1 VGYIQ
6 IGFSAQ
12 QPLTVHWDGN
22 SWSLVQTPST
32 SPTNNDVLWAVTAL
46 AADNVWAV
54 GSSTDRVS
62 GNYSKLIEH
71 WDGSAWSTVSHPEPA
86 GSSESYLYSTKAT
99 SSNELWAIGAYLKDD
114 TVYQTL
120 IERYSNVPCL
130 TPSGVVSRKN
140 HGTAG
145 TFDVD

>member
-1 VGYIQ
+1 TEQSYTELY
-6 IGFSAQ
+6 SAIA
-12 QPLTVHWDGN
+12 L
-22 SWSLVQTPST
+22 SST
-32 SPTNNDVLWAVTAL
+32 D
-46 AADNVWAV
+46 VWAV
-54 GSSTDRVS
+54 GRDGDGFTT
-62 GNYSKLIEH
+62 NLTLIEH

-86 GSSESYLYSTKAT
+86 GSGESYLYSTKAT

-130 TPSGVVSRKN
+130 TPSSVVSRKS

-145 TFDVD
+145 TFGIDLPLTGNPGIECRSGG